1 VTPAAGPGDDAA
13 SARESPS
20 AAVEPLAALAAAA
33 AEAGAR
39 AWLVGGAVRDRLLG
53 RATLDLDAVV
63 TGDPA
68 ALARAV
74 GRRASGHA
82 FELSEAFGGWRVSA
96 RDRRWQLDLLGLVG
110 AGVEEDLARRDLTIN
125 AIAQPLLA
133 GGEPGPPIDPSGGVA
148 DLHAGRLRMVSER
161 SFRDDPLRVLRLA
174 RFAAQL
180 GFATDPA
187 TLARARESA
196 GGLAGVAGERT
207 FAELRGVVCAPG
219 ALAGLALM
227 DELGATG
234 VVLPELA
241 SLRGV
246 EQSGHHHLDVSGHT
260 RATLAETI
268 ALVEEPS
275 RLGIDP
281 ETTERLAAALAR
293 PLANELTRGQALRFG
308 ALLHDI
314 AKAPTRAVSDEGRVS
329 FWGHDELGAE
339 MAREILGRL
348 RASERLRAHVAALT
362 RSHLRLGFLVHRTPL
377 SRRELYDYLM
387 ACAPVAVD
395 VTVLS
400 VADRLAT
407 RGANAG
413 RAIEAHLRLAAEVLP
428 AALAFEAE
436 PPRPPLR
443 GDELAAALGIEPG
456 PRLGELLAELQA
468 AAYAG
473 EIEGREDALTLAR
486 ELLARSER

>member
-1 VTPAAGPGDDAA
+1 VTA
-13 SARESPS
+13 SG
-20 AAVEPLAALAAAA
+20 EPLAALAAAA
-33 AEAGAR
+33 GEAGAR

-53 RATLDLDAVV
+53 RPTLDLDAVV
-63 TGDPA
+63 AGDPA

-74 GRRASGHA
+74 GRRANGHA

-96 RDRRWQLDLLGLVG
+96 RDRRWQLDLLGLG
-110 AGVEEDLARRDLTIN
+110 GDGIEADLARRDLTIN
-125 AIAQPLLA
+125 AIAEPLGA
-133 GGEPGPPIDPSGGVA
+133 GGEPGEPVDPFGGVA
-148 DLHAGRLRMVSER
+148 DLRAGRLRMVSER
-161 SFRDDPLRVLRLA
+161 TFRDDPLRVLRLA

-180 GFATDPA
+180 DFRVEPA

-196 GGLAGVAGERT
+196 DRLEAVAGERM

-219 ALAGLALM
+219 VLAGLRLM

-234 VVLPELA
+234 VVLPELT
-241 SLRGV
+241 SLQGV
-246 EQSGHHHLDVSGHT
+246 AQSHHHHLDVSDHT
-260 RATLAETI
+260 RATLTETI
-268 ALVEEPS
+268 ALVEEPA
-275 RLGIDP
+275 RLGVD
-281 ETTERLAAALAR
+281 AATAGALGRALAR

-308 ALLHDI
+308 ALMHDI
-314 AKAPTRAVSDEGRVS
+314 AKARTRAVSAEGGVS
-329 FWGHDELGAE
+329 FWGHDELGAQ

-348 RASERLRAHVAALT
+348 RASERLQAHVAALT
-362 RSHLRLGFLVHRTPL
+362 RSHLRLGFLVRRAPL
-377 SRRELYDYLM
+377 SRRELYDYLT

-407 RGANAG
+407 RGPNAG
-413 RAIEAHLRLAAEVLP
+413 PAIEAHLRLAAEVLP
-428 AALAFEAE
+428 AALSFEAD

-443 GDELAAALGIEPG
+443 GDELAEALGIEPG

-473 EIEGREDALTLAR
+473 EIRGREDAVALAR
-486 ELLARSER
+486 RLLGRDRE

>member
-1 VTPAAGPGDDAA
+1 VTPAGGREDAGTRD
-13 SARESPS
+13 
-20 AAVEPLAALAAAA
+20 PLAALAAAA
-33 AEAGAR
+33 AGAHAQ

-74 GRRASGHA
+74 GRSANGHA
-82 FELSEAFGGWRVSA
+82 FELSELFGGWRVTA
-96 RDRRWQLDLLGLVG
+96 RDHRWQLDLLGLG
-110 AGVEEDLARRDLTIN
+110 GGSVEDDLARRDLTIN
-125 AIAQPLLA
+125 AIAEPLEA
-133 GGEPGPPIDPSGGVA
+133 GGDPGTPIDPFGGVN
-148 DLHAGRLRMVSER
+148 DLRAGRLRMVSDQ
-161 SFRDDPLRVLRLA
+161 SFVDDPLRVLRLA

-180 GFATDPA
+180 GFNVEAETH
-187 TLARARESA
+187 ARARA
-196 GGLAGVAGERT
+196 AVTGLSRVAGERI
-207 FAELRGVVCAPG
+207 FAELRGIVCASE
-219 ALAGLALM
+219 ALAGLRLM
-227 DELGATG
+227 DELGATR
-234 VVLPELA
+234 VVLPELDA
-241 SLRGV
+241 LHGV
-246 EQSGHHHLDVSGHT
+246 EQSRYHHLDVGDHT

-268 ALVEEPS
+268 ALVQRPDLLTADDS
-275 RLGIDP
+275 
-281 ETTERLAAALAR
+281 TAAALGAALAQ

-314 AKAPTRAVSDEGRVS
+314 AKTRTRAVSEEGRVS

-348 RASERLRAHVAALT
+348 RASERLQSYVAALT

-395 VTVLS
+395 VTLLS

-407 RGANAG
+407 RGANAEP
-413 RAIEAHLRLAAEVLP
+413 AIEAHLRLAAEVMP

-443 GDELAAALGIEPG
+443 GDELAAALGIRPG
-456 PRLGELLAELQA
+456 PRLGELLSELQA
-468 AAYAG
+468 ASYAG
-473 EIEGREDALTLAR
+473 EITGRDEALALAR
-486 ELLARSER
+486 QLLEDDDA

>member
-1 VTPAAGPGDDAA
+1 MTPAA
-13 SARESPS
+13 
-20 AAVEPLAALAAAA
+20 EPLAALAAAA
-33 AEAGAR
+33 ADAGAR

-53 RATLDLDAVV
+53 RATLDLDAIVA
-63 TGDPA
+63 GDPA

-74 GRRASGHA
+74 GRRAKGHA
-82 FELSEAFGGWRVSA
+82 FELSETFGGWRVSA
-96 RDRRWQLDLLGLVG
+96 RDRRWQLDLLGLGG
-110 AGVEEDLARRDLTIN
+110 ASVEEDLARRDLTIN
-125 AIAQPLLA
+125 AIAQPLLP
-133 GGEPGPPIDPSGGVA
+133 GGEPGPAIDPFGGIA
-148 DLHAGRLRMVSER
+148 DVRAGRLRMVSER
-161 SFRDDPLRVLRLA
+161 AFGDDPLRVLRLA

-180 GFATDPA
+180 GFTAEPA

-196 GGLAGVAGERT
+196 RGLADVAGERT

-219 ALAGLALM
+219 VLAGLELM
-227 DELGATG
+227 DALGATG

-241 SLRGV
+241 SLRGI
-246 EQSGHHHLDVSGHT
+246 EQSGYHHLDVSGHT

-281 ETTERLAAALAR
+281 ATAGALAAALAR

-314 AKAPTRAVSDEGRVS
+314 AKARTRAVSEEGRVS

-348 RASERLRAHVAALT
+348 RASERLQTHVAALT
-362 RSHLRLGFLVHRTPL
+362 RSHLRLGFLVHRAPL
-377 SRRELYDYLM
+377 PRRELYDYLM

-400 VADRLAT
+400 AADRLAT
-407 RGANAG
+407 RGANAAP
-413 RAIEAHLRLAAEVLP
+413 AIEAHLRLAAEVLP

-436 PPRPPLR
+436 PPRPPVR

-456 PRLGELLAELQA
+456 PRLGWLLSELQA
-468 AAYAG
+468 ASYAG
-473 EIEGREDALTLAR
+473 EIAGREEAVALAR
-486 ELLARSER
+486 QLLTEGDG